1 MGNFL
6 SGKPSR
12 LLAGDNEGPLSGQD
26 DAGVYEPP
34 ISLLEPHPGGPRGVD
49 EGPVQLE
56 LLGPAPLGPRLPA
69 AVPRPTA
76 AERVAQLAEGGLRQI
91 ERERYVTLAVTETK
105 EGVRIIS
112 SSRLKVPGP

>member
-26 DAGVYEPP
+26 DAGAYEPP
-34 ISLLEPHPGGPRGVD
+34 ISVLEPHPGGPRGVD

-56 LLGPAPLGPRLPA
+56 LLGPVPLGPRLPA
-69 AVPRPTA
+69 GRCRGRRLPSVSLNWPKADYA
-76 AERVAQLAEGGLRQI
+76 
-91 ERERYVTLAVTETK
+91 K
-105 EGVRIIS
+105 S
-112 SSRLKVPGP
+112 SARDT